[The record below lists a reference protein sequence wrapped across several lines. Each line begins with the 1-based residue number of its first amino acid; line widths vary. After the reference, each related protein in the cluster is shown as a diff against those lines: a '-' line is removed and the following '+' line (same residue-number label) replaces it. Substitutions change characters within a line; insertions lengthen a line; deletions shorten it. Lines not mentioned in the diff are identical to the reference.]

1 MQGPRCSI
9 RSKNMYSDVDVDYP
23 KMLLLNLPGVLL
35 VSSLS
40 RGCCGLVLTWM
51 QRHYPH

>member
-9 RSKNMYSDVDVDYP
+9 RTKNMYSDLEVDYL

-35 VSSLS
+35 VTLPA
-40 RGCCGLVLTWM
+40 L
-51 QRHYPH
+51 P